1 MPRESKFP
9 INSNNSSRQGPMAC
23 VTFENGSR
31 APGQVSLCTTG
42 DMSFAVQKYIEI
54 EKVTFYS
61 EEETARISSAVSRG

>member
-1 MPRESKFP
+1 
-9 INSNNSSRQGPMAC
+9 MAC